1 MAPHFRL
8 VAAAAALAA
17 SALAQVPTWPQTWQ
31 MNRSTIMMTCNCEY
45 RRDERR
51 SAHPPAPT

>member
-1 MAPHFRL
+1 MAPLSRL

-45 RRDERR
+45 RQEDER
-51 SAHPPAPT
+51 

>member
-1 MAPHFRL
+1 MAPLSRL

-45 RRDERR
+45 RQEDERR
-51 SAHPPAPT
+51 WGRANH